1 MISLSNLIKS
11 SQYVAVK
18 DPKYIE
24 KVQYMTGLSAEMNI
38 VDESEV
44 HAKREAEY
52 ARIRKQ
58 IMDEAAVVAEEEVRH
73 ASEEAERIV
82 EAARAEADQ
91 WWQERRQEDEQL
103 IEMSKL
109 DGFERGYQEGIE
121 QAQEATRQQVE
132 QMLAEAKAILE
143 QAYLAKDQIIQ
154 EAEPFL
160 VNLSCAIAEKI
171 VDKHLSMEQEYAVE
185 LIRKQLTRKREQG
198 MITLCVAPE
207 HLAFVQAAREEM
219 ILSIDSQ
226 AELQILPDSSVTD
239 WGCVIRSS
247 YGSIDARIDTQLA
260 EIKKH
265 LLQIALHQDDRS
277 QEDDHA

>member
-1 MISLSNLIKS
+1 MSNLIKS
-11 SQYVAVK
+11 SQYVSVK

-44 HAKREAEY
+44 HAKREVEY

-82 EAARAEADQ
+82 EAARAEADL

-132 QMLAEAKAILE
+132 QMLTEAKTILE

-160 VNLSCAIAEKI
+160 VNLSCSIAEKI

>member
-1 MISLSNLIKS
+1 LSNLIKS

>member
-1 MISLSNLIKS
+1 MSNLIKS

-82 EAARAEADQ
+82 EAARAEADL

-103 IEMSKL
+103 IEISKL

-160 VNLSCAIAEKI
+160 VNLSCSIAEKI

>member
-1 MISLSNLIKS
+1 MSNLIKS

>member
-1 MISLSNLIKS
+1 MSNLIKS

-18 DPKYIE
+18 DLKYIE
-24 KVQYMTGLSAEMNI
+24 KIQYAQGLSPEMAI

-44 HAKREAEY
+44 QAKREAEY
-52 ARIRKQ
+52 EKIRKQ
-58 IMDEAAVVAEEEVRH
+58 IMDEAAFVAEEEVRH
-73 ASEEAERIV
+73 ATDEAERIV
-82 EAARAEADQ
+82 EAAKAEAEE

-109 DGFERGYQEGIE
+109 DGFERGYQEGLE

-171 VDKHLSMEQEYAVE
+171 VDKHLSMEQDYAVE

-207 HLAFVQAAREEM
+207 HLAFVQAAREEL

-247 YGSIDARIDTQLA
+247 YGSIDARIDTQLT
-260 EIKKH
+260 EVKKH

>member
-1 MISLSNLIKS
+1 MSNLIKS

-73 ASEEAERIV
+73 ASQEAERIV

-103 IEMSKL
+103 IEISKL

>member
-1 MISLSNLIKS
+1 MSNLIKS

-18 DPKYIE
+18 DLKYIE
-24 KVQYMTGLSAEMNI
+24 KIQYAQGLSPEMAI

-44 HAKREAEY
+44 QAKREAEY
-52 ARIRKQ
+52 EKIRKQ
-58 IMDEAAVVAEEEVRH
+58 IMDEAAFVAEEEVRH
-73 ASEEAERIV
+73 ATDEAERIV
-82 EAARAEADQ
+82 EAAKAEAEE

-109 DGFERGYQEGIE
+109 DGFERGYQEGLE

-171 VDKHLSMEQEYAVE
+171 VDKHLSMEQDYAVE

-207 HLAFVQAAREEM
+207 HLAFVQAAREEL

-247 YGSIDARIDTQLA
+247 YGSIDARIDTQLT
-260 EIKKH
+260 
-265 LLQIALHQDDRS
+265 
-277 QEDDHA
+277 